1 LLQRFAFAAIAMMFT
16 AAAVAR
22 ASETRIAMVK
32 WRPHGIIGATHLTIE
47 GAMKAFQPVSRSG
60 GMSVKA

>member
-1 LLQRFAFAAIAMMFT
+1 LLQRFTFAAIAMMFK

-22 ASETRIAMVK
+22 ASENRVAIK
-32 WRPHGIIGATHLTIE
+32 WQPHGIIEATHLTIE
-47 GAMKAFQPVSRSG
+47 GAMKASLPVNWSG

>member
-22 ASETRIAMVK
+22 ASKNRIAIVK
-32 WRPHGIIGATHLTIE
+32 WQPHGIVEATHLTIE
-47 GAMKAFQPVSRSG
+47 GAFLPVSRSG
-60 GMSVKA
+60 GTSVKA